1 MGIINLGNLSE
12 LEKNKNFRAEFLYF
26 ILIGNSFINALFWDC
41 FYYGTSKSYKKRRA
55 QLYDHARNILD
66 IKRPA
71 EAKLLSLIIPEEK
84 LKIGLHETIDC
95 FSLPFSEKIIGQL
108 PPNLIGA
115 MEKDLRSNHA
125 IFMRIIDDLG
135 RKENIT
141 IQKALNALRI
151 KRNLLLHYDE
161 KNIKKQSVENDEIV
175 IHALG
180 MFLLPKL
187 MHAFVGRVRHY
198 ETKQLSDKILSAN
211 LLEIHH
217 EIQMTQKANYQRVSA
232 LENSKDN
239 LKDKSRR
246 KKRIDTS
253 IPWRAYHLQHKIR
266 DGNKTDYRENNFRIH
281 YHFIG
286 RKNIDLIEKY
296 LNLESAE
303 NFHFKRD
310 IENFY
315 LLSHEV
321 NKWLHVA
328 FMAMKRDNNDKIIGR
343 NDDETKLLKAIRN
356 EISHNG
362 FFWNCKDENGNL
374 IAVSVVFSYVL
385 SAHCFFTNRNE
396 TQMIID
402 NLNAIFK
409 GEKYKILDSLIP
421 QPTTL
426 HIREWSPKNLDK
438 LSKKHDAPIKRRRNF
453 GKFVGKWI
461 KALNKSVIDLNK
473 KSS

>member
-1 MGIINLGNLSE
+1 MSNIAFKE
-12 LEKNKNFRAEFLYF
+12 FAKLEKNQNFRAEFLYF
-26 ILIGNSFINALFWDC
+26 ILLVNSFIDAIFWDC

-55 QLYDHARNILD
+55 QLYDHARNVLD

-71 EAKLLSLIIPEEK
+71 EAKLISLIIPEEK

-108 PPNLIGA
+108 PPNLIEA

-125 IFMRIIDDLG
+125 IFMRVIDDLG

-151 KRNLLLHYDE
+151 KRNLLLHYDD
-161 KNIKKQSVENDEIV
+161 KNIKRQSVENDEIV

-198 ETKQLSDKILSAN
+198 EKKQLKNKDLSSK
-211 LLEIHH
+211 LLEMHN
-217 EIQMTQKANYQRVSA
+217 EIQMTQKANYQRVTA

-296 LNLESAE
+296 LNLESAV

-310 IENFY
+310 IEDFY

-328 FMAMKRDNNDKIIGR
+328 FMAMKRNEYDKIIGR
-343 NDDETKLLKAIRN
+343 NDDETKIIKAIRN
-356 EISHNG
+356 EIAHNG
-362 FFWNCKDENGNL
+362 FFWNCKDENGDL
-374 IAVSVVFSYVL
+374 IAVSMVFSYIL
-385 SAHCFFTNRNE
+385 SAHCFFTNRSE

-409 GEKYKILDSLIP
+409 GEKYKILDAIIP

-438 LSKKHDAPIKRRRNF
+438 LSKKHDAPIKRRLNF
-453 GKFVGKWI
+453 GKIVGKWV
-461 KALNKSVIDLNK
+461 KALQKSVIDLNK